1 MSLTVTL
8 NIFSGRP
15 NPTWVIPEG
24 GAAEFNDRISKLES
38 LSNLKAPGVMGGLG
52 FRGFTV
58 RRNEENT
65 VFHVHEGVVD
75 PGHTTASLMAEDREI
90 EKWLLATA
98 PTDLAGEVRSHVEE
112 AIARPINV
120 SALITGILV
129 RRCPIC
135 QAVDA
140 PAYTPA
146 TWNTPAVQPHN
157 NCYNYANN
165 RITNTFAQP
174 GRATGHMYTQLTACA
189 GKGSVEAGAVSDGL
203 VASPN
208 FSGHLAAGHGW
219 YVAVVLW
226 PGVDYHWYRQDK
238 TGCWSHKPGSTAAR
252 NVDNSG
258 KTISDPKTADRGP
271 YTIFCTYM
279 ITKSTVHIS

>member
-8 NIFSGRP
+8 NVFSGRP

-24 GAAEFNDRISKLES
+24 GAAEFNDRVSKLETT
-38 LSNLKAPGVMGGLG
+38 SNLKAPGVMEGLG
-52 FRGFTV
+52 YRGFTV
-58 RRNEENT
+58 RRNEENSVFT
-65 VFHVHEGVVD
+65 VHGGLVD
-75 PGHTTASLMAEDREI
+75 PGHTSASLMADDREI
-90 EKWLLATA
+90 EKWLLSTA
-98 PTDLAGEVRSHVEE
+98 PKDLTGEVRAHVEE
-112 AIARPINV
+112 AVLKPV
-120 SALITGILV
+120 SQAASIVGILV

-135 QAVDA
+135 HAADA

-146 TWNTPAVQPHN
+146 MWNTPAVQPHN
-157 NCYNYANN
+157 NCYKYANN

-174 GRATGHMYTQLTACA
+174 GRATGHQYKQLNTCTGTGA
-189 GKGSVEAGAVSDGL
+189 VEPAAVSDGL

-208 FSGHLAAGHGW
+208 FSGPLAAGNGW
-219 YVAVVLW
+219 YVALVLW

-252 NVDNSG
+252 NTDNSG
-258 KTISDPKTADRGP
+258 KSITDPKTADRGP
-271 YTIFCTYM
+271 YTVFCTYM